1 MKRLPLFFLM
11 ASILAIIVF
20 HTGMSFL
27 ISCTFILLVFLL
39 IRNKVYRVVFFLSS
53 LFFILVFFR
62 INILSNKTT
71 TLDINKTPQTYSG
84 KIISFPIYDEDK
96 VQFMLQLSGEY
107 DEVVQVFNYE
117 NTHDFSYG
125 NLIECKAEVRRP
137 SPKRNPGGFD
147 YNQYLRG
154 KNIYVLMYTL
164 DHTISFTG
172 RSLTPFENMAT
183 RFRQDMFEHIQ
194 NNFSL
199 VEGDFINGLLLGER
213 SIDDEIEEEFNVL
226 GVSHILSVS
235 GLHVGYVYLF
245 VSVICN
251 ALRLNKKLQF
261 LIVSLLLYFYCFM
274 VGFNDPVMRA
284 SFMFLFSLFAQTIN
298 KKYDSLNVLC
308 LLASIYIVNNPYVIY
323 NVGFQLSYSAV
334 LSIGII
340 YPYLNN
346 KFRMKEKLI
355 EYIKSLLILTLS
367 VQIGTLPITL
377 YHFNSLPLL
386 SIIANLIIV
395 PLSGFIIIGYLFIFI
410 IYSVFHVTIPLFLL
424 PIQESIQFIFCFSAK
439 LSDLP
444 FAAIKLSLMPLSLV
458 VFYYILIFYLLGY
471 FYHYKDKNRKLLTCA
486 IGVNIVALLLA
497 YIYPKPMIITFLD
510 VGQGDSALIECP
522 SGFTMLIDGGGSIN
536 YPVGDEVLAKVLLW
550 KNIREIDVVVA
561 THSHS
566 DHALG
571 LMEIMDDI
579 KIQHLIINP
588 LEEED
593 YNDLLSLA
601 RTYGIS
607 INQSEHT
614 TIKVED
620 ELHIECIY
628 PNALHQY
635 IDANNSSVVLKMA
648 YQNQVFLFMGDLESN
663 GEKILLE
670 EGHDLKSDFI
680 KIGHHGSSTSTSKEL
695 IERVSPTYAIIS
707 VGENNHFNHPSK
719 ETINLLEEKNIEVLR
734 TDLHG
739 AIEVKI
745 HGNRTSIRTYID

>member
-1 MKRLPLFFLM
+1 M
-11 ASILAIIVF
+11 AIIVF
-20 HTGMSFL
+20 NMGMSFL

-53 LFFILVFFR
+53 LFFLLVFFR
-62 INILSNKTT
+62 ISIISNKTT
-71 TLDINKTPQTYSG
+71 TLNMNETPQTYLG
-84 KIISFPIYDEDK
+84 RIISFPIYDEDK
-96 VQFMLQLSGEY
+96 VQFILQLSGEY

-117 NTHDFSYG
+117 NTHNFSYG
-125 NLIECKAEVRRP
+125 DLIECKAEIKEP
-137 SPKRNPGGFD
+137 SSKRNPGGFD

-164 DHTISFTG
+164 NHTISFTG

-183 RFRQDMFEHIQ
+183 RFRQDMFKHIE

-199 VEGDFINGLLLGER
+199 VQGDFISGLLLGKR

-251 ALRLNKKLQF
+251 TLRLNKKLQF
-261 LIVSLLLYFYCFM
+261 IIVSLLLYFYCFM

-308 LLASIYIVNNPYVIY
+308 LLASIYIANNPYVIY

-346 KFRMKEKLI
+346 KFRIKEKLI

-377 YHFNSLPLL
+377 YHFNSLSLL
-386 SIIANLIIV
+386 SVIANLIIV

-410 IYSVFHVTIPLFLL
+410 IYSAFHVTIPLLLL
-424 PIQESIQFIFCFSAK
+424 PIQESIQFIFCFSTK
-439 LSDLP
+439 LSDLS
-444 FAAIKLSLMPLSLV
+444 FAAIKLSPMPLPLV
-458 VFYYILIFYLLGY
+458 VLYYIFIFYLLGY
-471 FYHYKDKNRKLLTCA
+471 FYHYKDKNRNLLACA
-486 IGVNIVALLLA
+486 MGVNIFALLLF

-536 YPVGDEVLAKVLLW
+536 YPVGDEVLAKVLLC
-550 KNIREIDVVVA
+550 KNIREIDAVVA

-566 DHALG
+566 DHVLG

-588 LEEED
+588 LEED

-607 INQSEHT
+607 INQSDHT
-614 TIKVED
+614 TIKVGN
-620 ELHIECIY
+620 ELYIEFIY

-635 IDANNSSVVLKMA
+635 IGANNSSVVIKIT
-648 YQNQVFLFMGDLESN
+648 YKDQNFLFMGDLESN
-663 GEKILLE
+663 GEKVLLQ

-680 KIGHHGSSTSTSKEL
+680 KIGHHGSSTSTSKEF
-695 IERVSPTYAIIS
+695 IERVRPTYAIIS
-707 VGENNHFNHPSK
+707 VGANNHFNHPNK
-719 ETINLLEEKNIEVLR
+719 ETINLLEEKNIKILR

-745 HGNRTSIRTYID
+745 HGNRTSIRTYIE